1 MKHRTLFLL
10 LALGLA
16 MQVASACPP
25 SDGARGTVQ
34 DLTVVSPTFG
44 ITADQDERTITTVG
58 LLRNGSSACIDGI
71 RVEVRY
77 FDAKNALIDTVTSQL
92 YQVEVP
98 AGQEVAFRVRTDA
111 ARAKDLY
118 ASQLV
123 RVVSVGAAGKQKSLP
138 APESLLVQL
147 VSSWGPMLLLIGVW
161 IFFMRKINRKDS
173 PQAQSLRLI
182 EQQNVLFDTQ
192 NKLLERLAIAAEQG
206 PQAGDRA

>member
-1 MKHRTLFLL
+1 MKHRTLLLL

-25 SDGARGTVQ
+25 SEGPRGTAQ
-34 DLTVVSPTFG
+34 DLTVVSPAFSV
-44 ITADQDERTITTVG
+44 ADDDDERTITTVG
-58 LLRNGSSACIDGI
+58 LLRNGSSACIDAI

-77 FDAKNALIDTVTSQL
+77 FDARNALIDTATSQL

-111 ARAKDLY
+111 ARTKERY

-123 RVVSVGAAGKQKSLP
+123 RVVSVGAPGKQKSPP
-138 APESLLVQL
+138 APESFLVQL

-161 IFFMRKINRKDS
+161 VFFMRKINRKDS

-182 EQQNVLFDTQ
+182 EQQNALFDAQ
-192 NKLLERLAIAAEQG
+192 NRLLERLAIAAEQG